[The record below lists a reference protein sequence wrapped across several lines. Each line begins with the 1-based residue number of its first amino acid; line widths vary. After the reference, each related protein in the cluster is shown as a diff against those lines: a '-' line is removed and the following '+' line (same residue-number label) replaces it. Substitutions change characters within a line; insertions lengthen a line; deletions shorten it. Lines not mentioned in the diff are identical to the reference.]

1 LASTFELTY
10 PSISRT
16 FLADRTLELQE
27 LVFCTGDAGENI
39 WEYSSPS
46 KEDSCSIVKS
56 DFLLRLKLGVANSKS
71 LSESETS
78 DPD

>member
-1 LASTFELTY
+1 LTY
-10 PSISRT
+10 PSISHT

-39 WEYSSPS
+39 WEYSYSS
-46 KEDSCSIVKS
+46 KEASRSIVES
-56 DFLLRLKLGVANSKS
+56 DCLFRLLLGVAKS
-71 LSESETS
+71 LSESEAS